1 MRSTSKARNSAS
13 LCERPSDM
21 GLGLLSILGAF
32 LLGSLPHGLWVGQ
45 LARGIDVRE
54 HGSGN
59 LGATNVYRTLGPRL
73 GLIVLFLDMAK
84 GALSVLLVQSV
95 LPEASSVAWLTA
107 WSGVI
112 GMFAALLGHM
122 FSPFA
127 QFRGGKGVATAAGA
141 WAVLTPAALGLAFLA
156 WVVVFLLSR
165 IVSAASIAAAI
176 VLPIGVLLFDPS
188 RPEVILSIIT
198 GALVLLRHRGNLQ
211 RLFRGDESRFD
222 VQGRRS

>member
-1 MRSTSKARNSAS
+1 MGPGLFST
-13 LCERPSDM
+13 
-21 GLGLLSILGAF
+21 LGAF
-32 LLGSLPHGLWVGQ
+32 LLGSLPHGLWVGR
-45 LARGIDVRE
+45 LARGIDIRD

-73 GLIVLFLDMAK
+73 GLLVLFLDMAK
-84 GALSVLLVQSV
+84 GALAVLLVQRV
-95 LPEASSVAWLTA
+95 LPEASSAAWVAA

-141 WAVLTPAALGLAFLA
+141 WAMLTPAALGLALA
-156 WVVVFLLSR
+156 AWIVVFFLSR

-176 VLPIGVLLFDPS
+176 ILPIGVILFDPS
-188 RPEVILSIIT
+188 RPEVILSVIT
-198 GALVLLRHRGNLQ
+198 GALVLLRHHGNVR